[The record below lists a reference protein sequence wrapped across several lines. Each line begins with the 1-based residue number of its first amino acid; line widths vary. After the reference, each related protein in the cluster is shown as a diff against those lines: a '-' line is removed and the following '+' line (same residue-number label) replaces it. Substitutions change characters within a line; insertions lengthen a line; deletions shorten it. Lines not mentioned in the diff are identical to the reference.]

1 MGSSLVDAQDT
12 LRLYDITQYFKHRGV
27 VDEERT
33 ALMSVLGVIQ
43 KQNYI
48 IEALSGNG
56 KTFLTNVTLSL
67 LPEDR
72 IYTWGLDTDAAAF
85 EASEHLDDVWVIFIT
100 ELQKFMGSN
109 SLIKTEML
117 KDLGEDENPGT
128 RRRKMGK
135 FTSEG
140 QEMTEQNIT
149 GDKAIISTL
158 AVENQSYKGNDV
170 ELGRRY
176 PTFSLD
182 VSPEH
187 VKRIVSRQME
197 LEFKPKRLDILSDS
211 RIAAVKARV
220 CGALQEDLT
229 IHNPVA
235 VGIEPY
241 IPIVDVQT
249 PSFVNHF
256 RHFMRATTRFY
267 SWRAYQPTKGEYWT
281 TVADLWELW
290 QIYGD
295 MLWMTVNKV
304 PFLGKRIIA
313 ALQSADGTTGGATT
327 LAEYGGGTSEK
338 RVSLRAIHRQLA
350 KMKLPLPYRVLSPLV
365 NKMCD
370 ASFLERHDVSK
381 TERLFSLAEEIKP
394 LDKVDWKQVLKTSM
408 KLIESV
414 DGLEVAKDWRDWQLD
429 NKGHLYVDHP
439 ITGKTIKVM

>member
-1 MGSSLVDAQDT
+1 MGSLVDAQDT
-12 LRLYDITQYFKHRGV
+12 LRLFDVVQYFKHRGL

-43 KQNYI
+43 KQNFI

-56 KTFLTNVTLSL
+56 KTFLTNIALSL

-72 IYTWGLDTDAAAF
+72 VYTWGLDTDAAAF
-85 EASEHLDDVWVIFIT
+85 EASAFMDDIWVIFIT
-100 ELQKFMGSN
+100 ELQKFMASGSI
-109 SLIKTEML
+109 LKIEML

-128 RRRKMGK
+128 QRRKMGK

-140 QEMTEQNIT
+140 QEMTTQNIT

-182 VSPEH
+182 TSPEH

-197 LEFKPKRLDILSDS
+197 LEFKPKRLDTLSDG
-211 RIAAVKARV
+211 RIAAIKARV
-220 CGALQEDLT
+220 IGALQEDLT

-235 VGIEPY
+235 KGIEPY

-267 SWRAYQPTKGEYWT
+267 SWRAYQPTKDEYWT
-281 TVADLWELW
+281 TIADIWELW
-290 QIYGD
+290 EVYSD

-304 PFLGKRIIA
+304 PFLGKRIVT
-313 ALQSADGTTGGATT
+313 ALRKADGTTGGATT
-327 LAEYGGGTSEK
+327 LNDFGGGSGEK
-338 RVSLRAIHRQLA
+338 HVSLRAIHRQLT

-381 TERLFSLAEEIKP
+381 TERLFSLAEEVTP
-394 LDKVDWKQVLKTSM
+394 LQTVNWKQVLKDSM
-408 KLIESV
+408 ALIE
-414 DGLEVAKDWRDWQLD
+414 EVEGSEPAKDWRDWQLD
-429 NKGHLYVDHP
+429 DKGHLFVDHP
-439 ITGKTIKVM
+439 ITGEPTKVI

>member
-1 MGSSLVDAQDT
+1 MGSLIDAQDT
-12 LRLYDITQYFKHRGV
+12 LRLFDVAQYFKHRGL

-33 ALMSVLGVIQ
+33 ALMSVLGIIQ

-56 KTFLTNVTLSL
+56 KTFLTNITLSL
-67 LPEDR
+67 LPPDR
-72 IYTWGLDTDAAAF
+72 VYTWGLDTDAAAF
-85 EASEHLDDVWVIFIT
+85 EASEYLDDVWVIFIT

-128 RRRKMGK
+128 QRRKMGK
-135 FTSEG
+135 FTTEG
-140 QEMTEQNIT
+140 QEMLTQNIT

-158 AVENQSYKGNDV
+158 AVENQNYKGNDV

-182 VSPEH
+182 TSPEH

-197 LEFKPKRLDILSDS
+197 LEFKPKRLDLLEES
-211 RIAAVKARV
+211 RIAAVKARI
-220 CGALQEDLT
+220 CSALQEDLT

-235 VGIEPY
+235 KGIEPY

-256 RHFMRATTRFY
+256 RQFMRATTRFY
-267 SWRAYQPTKGEYWT
+267 SWRAYRPGDGTYYT
-281 TVADLWELW
+281 TVGDIWELW
-290 QIYGD
+290 EIYSD
-295 MLWMTVNKV
+295 MLWMSVNKV
-304 PFLGKRIIA
+304 PFLGQRILA
-313 ALQSADGTTGGATT
+313 ALRKADGTSGGATT
-327 LAEYGGGTSEK
+327 LDDYGATTEK

-350 KMKLPLPYRVLSPLV
+350 RMKLPLPFRVLSPLV
-365 NKMCD
+365 GKMCD
-370 ASFLERHDVSK
+370 ASFLERHDISK
-381 TERLFSLAEEIKP
+381 TERLFSLAEEIKMLEP
-394 LDKVDWKQVLKTSM
+394 VSWKRVLKDSM

-414 DGLEVAKDWRDWQLD
+414 DGREIAKDWRDHQLD
-429 NKGHLYVDHP
+429 DKGHLYVDHP
-439 ITGKTIKVM
+439 ITGKRTKVF